1 MVESPL
7 VFLPRLIAF
16 REFFNQR
23 PILQLS
29 KLSHRT
35 MRVST
40 LRVKAAVIMQ
50 NAMMDGSPTILSA
63 GQEALKGTLQEL
75 LHTLSS
81 TSRSTQLLTSSSP
94 EMIVYPRK

>member
-1 MVESPL
+1 LIESPL
-7 VFLPRLIAF
+7 DFLHRLIVF

-23 PILQLS
+23 PILRLS
-29 KLSHRT
+29 KLGHHT

-40 LRVKAAVIMQ
+40 LRVEAAVIMQ

-63 GQEALKGTLQEL
+63 GQELLKVTLQEL

-81 TSRSTQLLTSSSP
+81 TSRLTQQPTSSSP
-94 EMIVYPRK
+94 ETIVYPLN